1 MAESEVVMSEEV
13 LRRYLAGERDFSGL
27 EIEDAAKSAPLRGAI
42 LDDADFS
49 RAFIVADFSKASLR
63 GARFVEANVKTCSF
77 TDANLSGADFT
88 GAALCSTT
96 FHGAQMDSAR
106 FRGAYFH
113 SYELGDAEKPD
124 W

>member
-1 MAESEVVMSEEV
+1 MAEPEIVMTEEV

-27 EIEDAAKSAPLRGAI
+27 EIEDAESASLRGAI

-77 TDANLSGADFT
+77 TDANLSGADFR
-88 GAALCSTT
+88 GASLCSTT
-96 FHGAQMDSAR
+96 FQGAHMDSAR
-106 FRGAYFH
+106 FKGAYFH

>member
-1 MAESEVVMSEEV
+1 MAESEIVMSEEV

-77 TDANLSGADFT
+77 TDAK
-88 GAALCSTT
+88 STWRRL
-96 FHGAQMDSAR
+96 HCCGSLLDYVPR
-106 FRGAYFH
+106 RVDG
-113 SYELGDAEKPD
+113 
-124 W
+124 

>member
-1 MAESEVVMSEEV
+1 MAGSEIVTSEEV

-27 EIEDAAKSAPLRGAI
+27 EIGDAAKSAPLRGAI
-42 LDDADFS
+42 LDGADFS
-49 RAFIVADFSKASLR
+49 RALIIADFSKASLC

-77 TDANLSGADFT
+77 TDANLSGADFA

-96 FHGAQMDSAR
+96 FHGAHMDGAR
-106 FRGAYFH
+106 FKGAYFH
-113 SYELGDAEKPD
+113 SYELGDAEKPG